1 MVVSRYDSEFM
12 LLTSK
17 WHFCIPNGIDF
28 LEIKEIHTTQ
38 PNKMK
43 KKDSTCSPSFFD
55 SKISLYDDVFKFS
68 PNQYGLVLG
77 HHRRVLG
84 VKNFIASGILSS

>member
-43 KKDSTCSPSFFD
+43 KKEFHMQPLF
-55 SKISLYDDVFKFS
+55 LR
-68 PNQYGLVLG
+68 Q
-77 HHRRVLG
+77 
-84 VKNFIASGILSS
+84 